1 MTLAAVAMTHGAA
14 RFDDRAAAY
23 DNRARQRLTQDV
35 PMLALRR
42 LAIFALFAIAYF
54 LSYFF
59 RSANA
64 VIAEDLT
71 RDLAL
76 SAAQLGLM
84 TSLFYASFA
93 LVQLPLGSGLD
104 RWGARFVTPGLM
116 LVAAIGAFVFGSAQS
131 FATVALGRALIG
143 MGMAGVLMGAFK
155 MFGAWFSPR
164 RLATAT
170 GVLVGLGASGGLFAA
185 TPLAWLNAQYGWRQ
199 IFIWG
204 GLVIAASAALIALG
218 SRNTPPG
225 VPWHAADSR
234 AGGFG
239 SIFRDIRFWRIAPLN
254 FFVLGTVLAV
264 QGLWGG
270 PYLFDVL
277 RLDPISV
284 GNVLLWLGLGVVGGY
299 FAGGWLADRFG
310 LMRVVITG
318 ATIFVLCQAALVLP
332 GGRPLLLLRAIYFL
346 LGFTSSLN
354 VILLAQIRLLF
365 PPSMSGRAVT
375 AVNLFGFL
383 GTALIQW
390 WMGLIISAWT
400 PDLAG
405 RYPPVAYA
413 AAFLFTTAGSAL
425 ALLWYLPMARRR
437 RDVIATPEAA
447 SG

>member
-1 MTLAAVAMTHGAA
+1 M
-14 RFDDRAAAY
+14 
-23 DNRARQRLTQDV
+23 LTF
-35 PMLALRR
+35 RR
-42 LAIFALFAIAYF
+42 TAIFALFALAYF

-71 RDLAL
+71 RELAL

-93 LVQLPLGSGLD
+93 LVQLPLGSALD

-116 LVAAIGAFVFGSAQS
+116 LVAAIGSILFGAAQS
-131 FATVALGRALIG
+131 FGTVALGRALIG
-143 MGMAGVLMGAFK
+143 VGMAGVLMGAFK
-155 MFGAWFSPR
+155 MFGAWFPTR
-164 RLATAT
+164 RLATVT
-170 GVLVGLGASGGLFAA
+170 GWLVGIGASGGLFAA
-185 TPLAWLNAQYGWRQ
+185 TPLAWLNATFGWRQ
-199 IFIWG
+199 IFLWSA
-204 GLVIAASAALIALG
+204 LVIAASAALIALG
-218 SRNTPPG
+218 TRNTPPG
-225 VPWHAADSR
+225 VPWHAADTGG
-234 AGGFG
+234 GGFG
-239 SIFRDIRFWRIAPLN
+239 RIFRDIRFWRIAPLN

-284 GNVLLWLGLGVVGGY
+284 GNILLWLGLGVVAGY
-299 FAGGWLADRFG
+299 FTGGWLADRFG
-310 LMRVVITG
+310 MVRVIVAG
-318 ATIFVLCQAALVLP
+318 AAIFVACQALLVPP
-332 GGRPLLLLRAIYFL
+332 GSRPLFVLRAVYFL
-346 LGFTSSLN
+346 LGLTSSLN

-390 WMGLIISAWT
+390 WMGLIISAWP
-400 PDLAG
+400 PDVAG

-413 AAFLFTTAGSAL
+413 AAFLFTTVGSAL
-425 ALLWYLPMARRR
+425 ALGWYLPLARRQR
-437 RDVIATPEAA
+437 EPVTVTGAV
-447 SG
+447 SQ